1 MNIPEQL
8 QFANELQ
15 CGGDFRGAVQAYRLV
30 LSTEPGNF
38 DALYFCGL
46 AEAQLGH
53 GIQAIQCL
61 ENALSISPSNTEA
74 LNAYGHVLMKAGRI
88 DKAIEV
94 FRKAA
99 SLKLDNSEELIN
111 LGDALSKARRPEEAL
126 CQFDTALRFKPGLFI
141 GHYNRGVALIALD
154 RNEEAILAFRK
165 ALELKPDFAEA
176 ANNIGMA
183 HQAMGRETEAI
194 DAFRQA
200 VKAQPGYSVG
210 WANLGSLL
218 AESGRCDQGIECLDR
233 AVEID
238 RKSSDAHY
246 ERGRALMLAGGPREA
261 VKSFRRAF
269 ALEPGHND
277 AGFNLSLALLLLS
290 EFDEAWP
297 LYDLRLKTLKRL
309 GGSAR
314 VAANQDLARLG
325 TKSALAGARLLVLG
339 EQGLGDE
346 IMFSSVVPDIMRVAP
361 ETTMTADPRLIG
373 LFTRSFPGL
382 SVCAHPPDDRGEIA
396 KVPVNRRFF
405 VGSLMKL
412 FRRRLDDFPGTSYL
426 VADPARRGG
435 MRGRLDALGQ
445 GRKIGIMW
453 RGGVG
458 GEREHLR
465 SLALDDLLPILEE
478 GGIHWI
484 SINHLPAAD
493 QETADFTARTGIAI
507 HQWPEVLRSD
517 DYDDTAALVA
527 ELDSVLSVT
536 GTIAH
541 CAAALGVPTHVLVNR
556 VPEWRYGHEGTTVPW
571 YEAMTL
577 YRETDHWPI
586 EAIGRELRI
595 IDG

>member
-8 QFANELQ
+8 QYAYELQ
-15 CGGDFRGAVQAYRLV
+15 GGGDLRGAVQAYRLV

-38 DALYFCGL
+38 DALLFCGL

-61 ENALSISPSNTEA
+61 KNALSISPSNTEA
-74 LNAYGHVLMKAGRI
+74 LNAYGHVLIEAGRI
-88 DKAIEV
+88 EEAIDV
-94 FRKAA
+94 FRKATT
-99 SLKLDNSEELIN
+99 LKLDNSEELIN
-111 LGDALSKARRPEEAL
+111 LGNVLSKTGRHEEAL
-126 CQFDTALRFKPGLFI
+126 IQFDTALGFKPDLFI
-141 GHYNRGVALIALD
+141 GHYNRGVALTALE

-165 ALELKPDFAEA
+165 ALELKADFAEA

-183 HQAMGRETEAI
+183 HRAMGREAEAI

-210 WANLGSLL
+210 WANLGGAL
-218 AESGRCDQGIECLDR
+218 ACSGRCDEGIECLGR

-238 RKSSDAHY
+238 PKSSDAHY
-246 ERGRALMLAGGPREA
+246 ELGRALMLANRPREA
-261 VKSFRRAF
+261 VKSFRRALS
-269 ALEPGHND
+269 LEPGHND

-297 LYDLRLKTLKRL
+297 FYDFRLKTLKRL

-314 VAANQDLARLG
+314 VATNQDVARLRK
-325 TKSALAGARLLVLG
+325 KSALAGARLLLLG

-346 IMFSSVVPDIMRVAP
+346 IIFSSIVPDVMAVAP
-361 ETTMTADPRLIG
+361 ETILTADPRLIG
-373 LFTRSFPGL
+373 LFARSFPGL
-382 SVCAHPPDDRGEIA
+382 TVCAHPPDDGGMIA
-396 KVPVNRRFF
+396 EVPVNRRFF

-412 FRRRLDDFPGTSYL
+412 FRRRLADFPGTPYL
-426 VADPARRGG
+426 VADPARRRG
-435 MRGRLDALGQ
+435 MRRRLDALGP

-465 SLALDDLLPILEE
+465 SLALDDLLPVLEVT
-478 GGIHWI
+478 GIHWI
-484 SINHLPAAD
+484 SLSHLAAAD

-507 HQWPEVLRSD
+507 HHWPDVLRSD
-517 DYDDTAALVA
+517 DYDDTAALAA

-556 VPEWRYGHEGTTVPW
+556 VPEWRYGHQGTTVPW
-571 YEAMTL
+571 YGAMTL

-586 EAIGRELRI
+586 EAMARELRI